1 MKMGITIIGGI
12 FFLLI
17 GASLIAKVIF
27 KVDIPIFRIFIA
39 LFFVYLGLRMLFG
52 DMGVFRSHTDSNS
65 AIFSESNIV
74 GDIEDRS
81 EYNAI
86 FGKVR
91 LDLRDVQLKEIETRV
106 TVNAVFGG
114 AEVLINADM
123 PIKIKSD
130 VVFGGAKLPD
140 RESGGFGTS
149 KYTSDN
155 FDSSQQHLYLDIN
168 AVFGGVNI
176 IRY

>member
-1 MKMGITIIGGI
+1 MGITIIGGI

-27 KVDIPIFRIFIA
+27 KVDIPVVKIFIA
-39 LFFVYLGLRMLFG
+39 LFFLYLGFKMLFG
-52 DMGVFRSHTDSNS
+52 DLGIFRSHGDSNS

-74 GDIEDRS
+74 GNVTDNS

-91 LDLRDVQLKEIETRV
+91 LDLRDVELSELETRI

-114 AEVLINADM
+114 AEILISSEL

-130 VVFGGAKLPD
+130 VVFGGARLPD
-140 RESGGFGTS
+140 GDSGGFGTS

-155 FDSSQQHLYLDIN
+155 YIQSENHLYLDIN
-168 AVFGGVNI
+168 AVFGGVHI